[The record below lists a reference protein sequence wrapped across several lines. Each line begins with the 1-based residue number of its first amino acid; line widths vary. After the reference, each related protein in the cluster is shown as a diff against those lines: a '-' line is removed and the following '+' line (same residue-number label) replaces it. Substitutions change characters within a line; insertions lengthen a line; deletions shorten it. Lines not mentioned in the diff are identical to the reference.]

1 MTRRDR
7 EELNRKLAQARRLA
21 LEPSDPLTRE
31 RLAELIEELEF
42 RLQGQLQVA

>member
-31 RLAELIEELEF
+31 RLADWIEELEF
-42 RLQGQLQVA
+42 RLLEPRQVA

>member
-7 EELNRKLAQARRLA
+7 EELNRKLAQAPRLA

-42 RLQGQLQVA
+42 RLHGQLQVA